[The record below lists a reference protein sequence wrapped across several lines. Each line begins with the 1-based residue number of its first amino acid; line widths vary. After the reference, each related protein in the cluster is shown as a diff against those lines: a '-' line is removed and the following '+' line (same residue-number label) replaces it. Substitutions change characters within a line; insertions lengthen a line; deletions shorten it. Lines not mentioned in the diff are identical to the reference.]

1 MYTFNFFIFN
11 SIGKILLALSISY
24 FILVIPSCII
34 SPDEPI
40 DGNGNWISIGLEG
53 KLITNI
59 KTTKNYIYAC
69 AAFDGLF
76 RHPISSLNNDWE
88 YIGLEHHTLINGIS
102 IDTLKGVSSPNTVGM
117 SDVIINPNNENEM
130 IAVII
135 TLGPNVPG
143 IYKTVDGGENW
154 IEADSGYGFIPYWW
168 PDDSGRFNP
177 WKSAQVLFNPT
188 HQFDVIFAGDVW
200 NDGIYRSTNSGL
212 TWEAVIKP
220 NLNTF
225 SQTNSFSQDPY
236 DPTIIYAGGSGSAG
250 DAPTWRPAWFI
261 KSTNGVEGIWET
273 LLPDGTEYVY
283 FDSVVDDICFTTN
296 PQAIYLG
303 MRTFILGSR
312 DDGKTWTKL
321 FTDSDHPA
329 NIFSIEASPNN
340 ERHLAAGNGQILIES
355 TDAGKT
361 WAKVKTPANGR
372 VGGLRWDKQTD
383 NLYVISGDSS
393 GIYVLPE
400 ASSIRLTNTE

>member
-1 MYTFNFFIFN
+1 MYKIILIILTALLFLSFCSEVIN
-11 SIGKILLALSISY
+11 STVEGEW
-24 FILVIPSCII
+24 IPLGL
-34 SPDEPI
+34 
-40 DGNGNWISIGLEG
+40 DGE
-53 KLITNI
+53 LITNI
-59 KTTKNYIYAC
+59 KTTEHYVYAC
-69 AAFDGLF
+69 ASYSGLF

-102 IDTLKGVSSPNTVGM
+102 IDTLKGVSGPNTVGVA
-117 SDVIINPNNENEM
+117 DVIINPNNESEM
-130 IAVII
+130 IAGII
-135 TLGPNVPG
+135 TLKPDVPG
-143 IYKTVDGGENW
+143 IYKTTDGGENW
-154 IEADSGYGFIPYWW
+154 IEADSGYGFIPYWL

-177 WKSAQVLFNPT
+177 WKSAQVLFNPAD
-188 HQFDVIFAGDVW
+188 QFDVIFAGDVW

-212 TWEAVIKP
+212 TWEVVITP

-225 SQTNSFSQDPY
+225 SQVNAYSQDPL

-250 DAPTWRPAWFI
+250 DAPTWRPAWLF
-261 KSTNGVEGIWET
+261 KSTNGVEGIWER
-273 LLPDGTEYVY
+273 LLPDDDSENVY

-321 FTDSDHPA
+321 FTDTDHPA

-340 ERHLAAGNGQILIES
+340 ERHLAAGNWQILIES

-400 ASSIRLTNTE
+400 ASTTRITNAE